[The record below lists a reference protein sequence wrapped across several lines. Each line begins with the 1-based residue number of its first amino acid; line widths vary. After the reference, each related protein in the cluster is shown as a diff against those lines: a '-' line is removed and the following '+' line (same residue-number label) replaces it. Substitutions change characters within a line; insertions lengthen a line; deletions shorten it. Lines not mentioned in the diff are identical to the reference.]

1 MWIVKSGAILGR
13 SYDFW
18 GSNKLVGILSVPHFL
33 LVASIDKVVSS
44 AAGGQNLIAFVDLH
58 SFVISEAA
66 IRPNMFLQLGFQLN
80 LIVVFDVYNTII
92 MFHRCFWAA
101 HVSVITYHFCANF
114 GGLRP
119 DLRNLLSR
127 GVLGISEVCC
137 SLSHTGKTFMVNFR
151 ELGLLVFL
159 NHYFVGVFKGRIFVL
174 NNNIILSIW
183 RLPITEEVVS
193 LLLKFKIFYVSN
205 PLESFDLLI
214 FVAICD

>member
-18 GSNKLVGILSVPHFL
+18 GSNKLIGILSVPHFL

-44 AAGGQNLIAFVDLH
+44 AARGQNLITFINLNT
-58 SFVISEAA
+58 FIISKSA
-66 IRPNMFLQLGFQLN
+66 IRPNMFLQLSFQFN
-80 LIVVFDVYNTII
+80 LIVGFDVYNTII
-92 MFHRCFWAA
+92 MFHWCFWAA

-127 GVLGISEVCC
+127 GVLGISEISCP
-137 SLSHTGKTFMVNFR
+137 LSHTSESFMVNFR
-151 ELGLLVFL
+151 ELGLLIFL
-159 NHYFVGVFKGRIFVL
+159 NHNFVGVVKGRLLVL
-174 NNNIILSIW
+174 NNNIFLSIW

-193 LLLKFKIFYVSN
+193 LLLKFKIFDVSN
-205 PLESFDLLI
+205 LLESFDLLI